1 MQTYQFVAILGISL
15 MLIVQ
20 PISAGTIDLSFGG
33 LMSDV
38 AQVAVAG
45 EKVIHQLE
53 NQVSASQVDTV
64 VEPSTQNLLGDMA
77 NALGDLANAI
87 TSIKLVNAEYME
99 PETQNLLSDMANGL
113 GDLANIITSIKL
125 EDDYVEPQPRN
136 LLGDAMG
143 DMADALGDLAN
154 TITNLNVELKAEPE
168 ARSVSSGSSIIA
180 EGGAV
185 SAKTIA
191 AAAKAAAPYVSKV
204 NEALGDLANTIT
216 SLNVKV
222 EPQSASLDTAGSSII
237 AEGGAISAKTI
248 AAAADAAAPY
258 IKQLN
263 AGLGDLA
270 NAITNL

>member
-180 EGGAV
+180 EGGA
-185 SAKTIA
+185 
-191 AAAKAAAPYVSKV
+191 
-204 NEALGDLANTIT
+204 
-216 SLNVKV
+216 
-222 EPQSASLDTAGSSII
+222 
-237 AEGGAISAKTI
+237 ISAKTI